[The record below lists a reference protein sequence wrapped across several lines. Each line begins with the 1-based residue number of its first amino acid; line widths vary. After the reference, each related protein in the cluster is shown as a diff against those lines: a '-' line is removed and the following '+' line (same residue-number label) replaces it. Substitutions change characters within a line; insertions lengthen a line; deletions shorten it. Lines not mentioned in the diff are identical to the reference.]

1 MKTNVN
7 IMINKKHNDMGQR
20 LISAHEPTEVSEK
33 AEEVKVKKTEVC
45 EEKLRVLTEE
55 CIWM

>member
-1 MKTNVN
+1 
-7 IMINKKHNDMGQR
+7 MINKKHNDMGQR